1 MTVALT
7 SLARMLET
15 VSTVGAL
22 ESVAL
27 RRAVADSRLVQEG
40 DLFCCIVGDHSD
52 GHDFAEVA
60 VAQGAVALLVDHAL
74 ALPVPQLVLE
84 PSSMRH
90 QVALAA
96 QFLAGRPSE
105 ALAICGVTGTNGKT
119 TVTQMLGSIA
129 RTAGRPTTVIGTL
142 SGSRTTPEAP
152 ELAEFLA
159 DARDE
164 AKAEGVVG
172 VVALEVSSHALA
184 LSRVD
189 GIRFSVACFTN
200 LSHDHLDF
208 HGTMEAYFAAKAEL
222 FTKERCEKAVIFVDD
237 QAGARLAEMVD
248 VPVIP
253 VSMSDATSIDLGLNG
268 SWFTWRDLRVHVP
281 LPGMVNIANA
291 LVALAAGI
299 ALGLKPDACVVGLSA
314 MALVPGRLQRIASQR
329 NDAPTVFIDYAH
341 TPAGLA
347 TVLIDLRRL
356 MAKESSLTVVF
367 GCGGD
372 RDQMKRAPMGE
383 AAVRLADSVFVTNDN
398 PRSEDPR
405 AIADQILSGMSSD
418 LRGQVQVVLDRRLA
432 IEQAIS
438 NARVGD
444 VVLVAG
450 KGHEG
455 FQVAG
460 DTTLPFNDAQ
470 IAQAALASA
479 NEEATCSPS

>member
-1 MTVALT
+1 MTIALT

-15 VSTVGAL
+15 TSSVGVL

-27 RRAVADSRLVQEG
+27 RRAVADSRLVQPG
-40 DLFCCIVGDHSD
+40 DLFCCIVGDNSD
-52 GHDFAEVA
+52 GHDFASAA
-60 VAQGAVALLVDHAL
+60 VERGAVALLVDHAL
-74 ALPVPQLVLE
+74 DLDVPQLVLD

-105 ALAICGVTGTNGKT
+105 ALAVCGVTGTNGKT
-119 TVTQMLGSIA
+119 TVTQMLGSMA
-129 RTAGRPTTVIGTL
+129 RIAGRPTTVIGTL

-152 ELAEFLA
+152 ELAEYLA

-164 AKAEGVVG
+164 AKAEGLVG

-189 GIRFSVACFTN
+189 GIKFSVACFTN

-208 HGTMEAYFAAKAEL
+208 HGTMEAYFSAKAQL
-222 FTKERCEKAVIFVDD
+222 FTSDRCEQAVIFVDD
-237 QAGARLAEMVD
+237 QAGARLAGMVD
-248 VPVIP
+248 VPVIA
-253 VSMSDATSIDLGLNG
+253 VSMSDATAIDLGLNG
-268 SWFTWRDLRVHVP
+268 SWFTWREMRVHVP

-291 LVALAAGI
+291 LVALAAGV
-299 ALGLKPDACVVGLSA
+299 ALGIKPDACVVGLSA
-314 MALVPGRLQRIASQR
+314 MALVPGRLQRIAGER
-329 NDAPTVFIDYAH
+329 DDAPTVFVDYAH

-347 TVLIDLRRL
+347 TVLTDLRRL
-356 MAKESSLTVVF
+356 MPKESSLIVVF

-383 AAVRLADSVFVTNDN
+383 AAARLATSVIVTNDN
-398 PRSEDPR
+398 PRSEDPG
-405 AIADQILSGMSSD
+405 AIADQILSGISSD
-418 LRGQVQVVLDRRLA
+418 RRAQVKVVLDRRLA
-432 IEQAIS
+432 IEEAIS
-438 NARVGD
+438 TARAGD

-460 DTTLPFNDAQ
+460 DTTTPFNDAQ
-470 IAQAALASA
+470 VAQAALSMTH
-479 NEEATCSPS
+479 EEATCSPS